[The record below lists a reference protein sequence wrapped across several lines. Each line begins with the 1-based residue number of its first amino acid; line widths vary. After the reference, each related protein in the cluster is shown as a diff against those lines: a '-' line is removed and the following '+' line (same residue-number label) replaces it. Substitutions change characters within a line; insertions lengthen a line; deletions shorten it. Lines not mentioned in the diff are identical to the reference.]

1 MKRVTLAMSPN
12 DSIFFDEWQACLR
25 AHYMHVIR
33 TNDTITE
40 PTLRSV
46 LLATGLSEDEL
57 DALREQALGG
67 EGETHEAA
75 ESVEAAA
82 DVALAPVEAPQP
94 DEYDLP
100 QDDLTLEDAPS
111 EDEAEPVPPAELGTD
126 LAPVEPVAELPAEGD
141 EPDADFADADED
153 APPDDEP
160 DPYAPPPN
168 QLSLF

>member
-1 MKRVTLAMSPN
+1 MSPN
-12 DSIFFDEWQACLR
+12 DSVFFDEWQACLR
-25 AHYMHVIR
+25 AHYMYVIR

-57 DALREQALGG
+57 AALREQARGA
-67 EGETHEAA
+67 EGEAHEAV

-82 DVALAPVEAPQP
+82 DVALSPVEAPQP

-100 QDDLTLEDAPS
+100 QDDLTLDAAPL
-111 EDEAEPVPPAELGTD
+111 EEEAEPVPPAEMGTD
-126 LAPVEPVAELPAEGD
+126 LAPVEPVAELPVD
-141 EPDADFADADED
+141 DDTPDADFPDADED